1 MLLGLGTQGWY
12 TVAQVYCGFCRLG
25 RARLVGAGVGG
36 KQILPGQT
44 QGKLKGD
51 GVKKGPLGL
60 LS

>member
-1 MLLGLGTQGWY
+1 M
-12 TVAQVYCGFCRLG
+12 
-25 RARLVGAGVGG
+25 GAGVGG